1 MISDVP
7 DICRQNPLDVFKEGE
22 TSKENEIK
30 TLLINILGKDA
41 ISAGRMQISDETSK
55 LAKAINYLVLQ
66 LNSLGRINERDERK
80 SYIETIYSQLI
91 EILKK

>member
-41 ISAGRMQISDETSK
+41 ISTGKIQVSDEVSK
-55 LAKAINYLVLQ
+55 LVKGMNYLLLQ
-66 LNSLGRINERDERK
+66 MNMLKNMDEKEERK
-80 SYIETIYSQLI
+80 SYIGDIHFQLI
-91 EILKK
+91 QIN